1 MQRVLERS
9 CRGFSQRATKEEWA
23 RNMTFGAPARPGT
36 LFVVPTP
43 IGNPRDITLRA
54 LDVLKEVPLVLAEN
68 PRAAHRL
75 LAAHDLGPPPAEEED
90 EWSDSSEER
99 GAGGRGDQ
107 PPVARRRIVSCH
119 EHNAPSRLPRLL
131 GHLAA
136 GRSAALISDAGTPG
150 ISDPGSALV
159 WAVRA
164 AGLNVTALPGP
175 CAAVTALSA
184 SGWDVHG
191 HYVDR
196 GIRSGAPLST
206 GFTFLGFLPPPRES
220 TGGPPP
226 PGPSPRQLLVS
237 SIAAHRGSTFV
248 FYEAP
253 SRVRAS
259 LRELAEACEGQE
271 GGGGAG
277 GAPPAVPPPLTPTGE
292 RKARRAAAFAARS
305 AAALPGLTLPPSTPS
320 DVHPPVRRPV
330 FLARELSKA
339 HEQTTQYG
347 SLWEAA
353 AAVDKD
359 ARADGSGGRPGVPAL
374 GEFTLLLG
382 PCMEV

>member
-1 MQRVLERS
+1 MHRALA
-9 CRGFSQRATKEEWA
+9 RGFSGRARA
-23 RNMTFGAPARPGT
+23 APRPGT

-43 IGNPRDITLRA
+43 LGNPRDITLRA

-75 LAAHDLGPPPAEEED
+75 LAAHDLGPPPAEEVD
-90 EWSDSSEER
+90 EWAEESREEWPR
-99 GAGGRGDQ
+99 GEA
-107 PPVARRRIVSCH
+107 PPVARKRIVSCH

-131 GHLAA
+131 SHLAA

-150 ISDPGSALV
+150 ISDPGSAVV

-164 AGLNVTALPGP
+164 AGLPVTALPGP
-175 CAAVTALSA
+175 CAAVIALSA

-196 GIRSGAPLST
+196 GVRSGAPLST
-206 GFTFLGFLPPPRES
+206 GFTFLGFLPPPREG

-237 SIAAHRGSTFV
+237 SIAAQRGSTFV
-248 FYEAP
+248 LYEAP

-259 LRELAEACEGQE
+259 LRELAEACEGRE
-271 GGGGAG
+271 GGGGDAEHAG
-277 GAPPAVPPPLTPTGE
+277 GAPPAPPPPLTPSGE

-305 AAALPGLTLPPSTPS
+305 AAALPGLAIPPPPPPSPTS
-320 DVHPPVRRPV
+320 RVRRPV
-330 FLARELSKA
+330 FLSRELSKA
-339 HEQTTQYG
+339 HEQTVQYG
-347 SLWEAA
+347 SLWGAA
-353 AAVDKD
+353 AAVDG
-359 ARADGSGGRPGVPAL
+359 DGGGGRPGVPAL

-382 PCMEV
+382 PCVEV